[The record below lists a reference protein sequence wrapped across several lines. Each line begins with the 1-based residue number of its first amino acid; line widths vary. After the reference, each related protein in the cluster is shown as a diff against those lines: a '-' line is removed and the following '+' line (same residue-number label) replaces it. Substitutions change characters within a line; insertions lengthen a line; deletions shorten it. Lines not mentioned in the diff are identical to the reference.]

1 MKKEKKQPR
10 GVTNPFND
18 KGFEEALKSAIPP
31 PPPPNPQPPK
41 LEKKDLFGNDV
52 MQDLENLMKSL
63 NIEDKLKNIKG
74 DKNIGKTLLDI
85 IDLDNEHNI
94 LEEFADSN
102 FIHYKLTILKKKADP
117 SALILN
123 GFDNALI
130 GTTYD
135 GRLVYDK
142 DIMYKIIVRTMD
154 CDGDDATINADEY
167 LDTICS
173 QDYGRLS
180 PIFIS
185 LNMEL
190 VFNTLK

>member
-1 MKKEKKQPR
+1 MKKETKSTKNQ
-10 GVTNPFND
+10 FND
-18 KGFEEALKSAIPP
+18 IGYDEIPKYPP
-31 PPPPNPQPPK
+31 PPK
-41 LEKKDLFGNDV
+41 TEKKDLFGNDV

-63 NIEDKLKNIKG
+63 NIEDKLKNMKG

-85 IDLDNEHNI
+85 LDLENEPNI

-102 FIHYKLTILKKKADP
+102 FIHYKLSMLKKKADP
-117 SALILN
+117 SALIIN

-142 DIMYKIIVRTMD
+142 DIMYKIILGTMD
-154 CDGDDATINADEY
+154 CNSKDVRIDADEY
-167 LDTICS
+167 LDAICS
-173 QDYGRLS
+173 EDYGRLS